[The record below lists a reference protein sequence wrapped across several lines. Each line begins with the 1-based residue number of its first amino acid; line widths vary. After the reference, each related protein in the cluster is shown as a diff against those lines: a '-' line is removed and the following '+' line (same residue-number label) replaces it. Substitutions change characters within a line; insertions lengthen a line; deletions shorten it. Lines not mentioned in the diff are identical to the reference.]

1 MQDTQG
7 PATVDRK
14 CRPDDMARR
23 FGSKKHNWS
32 LEVVLAT
39 SAAKRRHLHDFPG
52 AIRKSGREPCRK
64 IAWAK
69 GIDVNV
75 MLAPLGGQSL
85 RERDQR
91 AFARVVGD
99 RKNLA
104 VRSGAAE
111 PRNGRNVYD
120 LARFVRNH
128 RALRHLAR
136 NKETCIHIQAHH
148 LAPCLLGVRNG
159 CAPPNRSTL
168 AE

>member
-14 CRPDDMARR
+14 CLTADMARR

-85 RERDQR
+85 RDPDQR
-91 AFARVVGD
+91 AFTPVVAY
-99 RKNLA
+99 RK
-104 VRSGAAE
+104 
-111 PRNGRNVYD
+111 
-120 LARFVRNH
+120 
-128 RALRHLAR
+128 
-136 NKETCIHIQAHH
+136 
-148 LAPCLLGVRNG
+148 
-159 CAPPNRSTL
+159 TL
-168 AE
+168 AFSSRSAY